1 MERPNQSRFA
11 ITLLV
16 VVLALQVSATAHAFS
31 PEEANRYVA
40 SKDWNGLLRYDQ
52 AWVAAE
58 PANPTAWFYL
68 GNTYGVGLNDYANA
82 SRAFER
88 CVELNPQWQ
97 QAYNALGSTYAQ
109 SHQWAKSAAAYER
122 AVRLSPQTADY
133 WTNLA
138 AAYSH
143 LGRFDLELDALN
155 RGESVAGSYA
165 NARNW
170 YAFGNAYDRLDREP
184 QAVEAYNR
192 ALAQSPNFAEA
203 YNNRG
208 AAQQKLGRYGAALAD
223 YRRAAELG
231 DSLGSR
237 NAAALRQ
244 ASSGGRGSFPNSTNA
259 AINLANGI
267 HDQQIT
273 RYMTDHPGATHQDA
287 SEAVNSGMQ

>member
-1 MERPNQSRFA
+1 MEHPNRPRFA
-11 ITLLV
+11 ISLIV
-16 VVLALQVSATAHAFS
+16 VVLALSVTAPAHAFS
-31 PEEANRYVA
+31 PQEANRYVA
-40 SKDWNGLLRYDQ
+40 AKDWNGLLRYDR
-52 AWVAAE
+52 AWIAAE

-122 AVRLSPQTADY
+122 AVKLSPQTANY

-143 LGRFDLELDALN
+143 MGRFDFELDALN
-155 RGESVAGSYA
+155 RAEAAAGPYA

-170 YAFGNAYDRLDREP
+170 FAFGNAYDRLDREP

-192 ALAQSPNFAEA
+192 AIAESPNFAEA

-223 YRRAAELG
+223 YRRAAQLG
-231 DSLGSR
+231 DGLGSQ
-237 NAAALRQ
+237 NAVALQR
-244 ASSGGRGSFPNSTNA
+244 ASSGGGSFPNSTNA

-267 HDQQIT
+267 HEQQVT